1 MQHGKSK
8 RARCDHDDHELVS
21 DKLLAELGVREA
33 WDPPELRMDGLAG
46 RRRVTDG
53 GTAS

>member
-8 RARCDHDDHELVS
+8 RARCDQEDQELVS

-33 WDPPELRMDGLAG
+33 
-46 RRRVTDG
+46 
-53 GTAS
+53 